1 MSDALLTAK
10 QRLDRTGQRHINM
23 IDEFKVKRDWVN
35 KANIKSEE
43 MGTLRNSITKGKGNT
58 MGFLGEFAVADFL
71 KDSVVSNTYDYDL
84 KVGDR
89 TIDVKTKSCTV
100 KPRDYYMC
108 SVAAYNTKQKCDV
121 YVFARMLRTLEKG
134 WVLGWIEKEKYF
146 DEAKFY
152 KKGEQEGDNGYIV
165 VADCYNLPIK
175 KLHDIEFFS

>member
-1 MSDALLTAK
+1 
-10 QRLDRTGQRHINM
+10 M
-23 IDEFKVKRDWVN
+23 IDEFKVKREWIN
-35 KANIKSEE
+35 KANKKSEE

-71 KDSVVSNTYDYDL
+71 KDCIVSNTYDYDL

-100 KPRDYYMC
+100 KPRVDYMC

-121 YVFARMLRTLEKG
+121 YVFNRMLRDLSKG
-134 WVLGWIEKEKYF
+134 WILGWIEKEKYF

-152 KKGEQEGDNGYIV
+152 RKGEQEGDNGYIV
-165 VADCYNLPIK
+165 QADCYNLPIK
-175 KLHDIEFFS
+175 NLHDIEFFS